1 MSLNFFIKQND
12 TSPSMRATL
21 KGSDGSAIN
30 LNNATVGFKMG
41 PITGGALTVEAAA
54 DIFDAGEGV
63 IEYLWTTD
71 DTSTSG
77 SYRAEIEVTY
87 SDGKVETFPNSG
99 FIRVEI
105 TPDIG

>member
-12 TSPSMRATL
+12 TSPSIRATL

-30 LNNATVGFKMG
+30 LNNATAVFKMS
-41 PITGGALTVEAAA
+41 PMAGGNLTVDASA
-54 DIFDAGEGV
+54 DIFDPSEGV
-63 IEYLWTTD
+63 IEYLWTAD
-71 DTSTSG
+71 DTSESG

-87 SDGKVETFPNSG
+87 SDGKVESFPNSG

-105 TPDIG
+105 NSDIG